1 MMTYQET
8 IEFLFSQLP
17 MFSRVGAPA
26 YKADLKN
33 TMALCDAIGNPQ
45 QKLKF
50 VHIAGTNGK
59 GSVSHSMAAILQK
72 AGYKTGL
79 YTSPHLYDF
88 RERIRVNGEMVE
100 KSFVVD
106 FTEKIQSAINEIQPS
121 FFELTV
127 AMALDYFLQ
136 QQVDIV
142 VMEVGLGGR
151 LDSTNIILPEVSVIT
166 NIGFDHQAF
175 LGDTLIAIAG
185 EKAGII
191 KEHVPV
197 IIGEMHPETQAVFYE
212 KAIAHHT
219 TIVFADQD
227 YQILATQQT
236 PEYLKVAVQHNEVV
250 SYYQLDLNGWYQ
262 QKNLLTILA
271 TVAALTEKGWKISA
285 QAVEAA
291 LQSVKTVTGLLGRWD
306 VLQQHPL
313 VVADVAHNV
322 DGIQQLLE
330 QLVHLRYEK
339 LFIIIGMVKDKEVE
353 KVLSLL
359 PKEAHYYF
367 TQSHIQ
373 RALPANILA
382 EKANNVQLAGEEAP
396 DVNGAIRL
404 ATAAAKENDLI
415 LICGSVF
422 LIAEIDRS
430 IF

>member
-1 MMTYQET
+1 MTYQET

-33 TMALCDAIGNPQ
+33 TMALCDALGNPQ

-396 DVNGAIRL
+396 DVNGAIQL

>member
-1 MMTYQET
+1 
-8 IEFLFSQLP
+8 
-17 MFSRVGAPA
+17 
-26 YKADLKN
+26 
-33 TMALCDAIGNPQ
+33 MALCDALGNPQ

-396 DVNGAIRL
+396 DVNGAIQL

>member
-1 MMTYQET
+1 
-8 IEFLFSQLP
+8 

-45 QKLKF
+45 QKLRF

-88 RERIRVNGEMVE
+88 RERIRVNGKMIE

-106 FTEKIQSAINEIQPS
+106 FTAKIQSVINEIRPS

-127 AMALDYFLQ
+127 AMALEYFLQ
-136 QQVDIV
+136 QHVDIV

-175 LGDTLIAIAG
+175 LGDTLTAIAG

-191 KEHVPV
+191 KERVPV
-197 IIGEMHPETQAVFYE
+197 VIGETHPETQAVFYD

-236 PEYLKVAVQHNEVV
+236 PAYLKVAVQHNEVV
-250 SYYQLDLNGWYQ
+250 NYYQLDLNGWYQ
-262 QKNLLTILA
+262 QKNLLTVLA

-285 QAVEAA
+285 QAVETA
-291 LQSVKTVTGLLGRWD
+291 LQSVKTTTGLLGRWD
-306 VLQQHPL
+306 LLQQNPL
-313 VVADVAHNV
+313 IVADVAHNV

-330 QLVHLRYEK
+330 QLVHLRYEN
-339 LFIIIGMVKDKEVE
+339 LFVIIGMVKDKEIE
-353 KVLSLL
+353 KVLGLL
-359 PKEAHYYF
+359 PKEAYYYF
-367 TQSHIQ
+367 TQAHIE
-373 RALPANILA
+373 RALPATLLA
-382 EKANNVQLAGEEAP
+382 EKANKVQLMGEEVP
-396 DVNGAIRL
+396 DVNQAIQI
-404 ATAAAKENDLI
+404 ATEKAKENDLI